1 MGWLTML
8 AAALLAAVNVRV
20 TTLDG
25 EIVTGQ
31 LSQLDDAGV
40 RLQGEAATQIPL
52 DRVLSIE
59 QVEPVSV
66 SATGASVGLRGG
78 SRVAVDALTSSESII
93 ELAVRGGDPLK
104 LPLKQL
110 LWVRFRGASPAV
122 DPQWLGLVEK
132 QRVSD
137 SLVIR
142 RPGDAIDQVEGVVL
156 GIGAESVSFSLDGDT
171 MQAPV
176 ARLEGLL
183 LGGAES
189 AKPQNAAS
197 PAIVLED
204 VHGSRWIATSL
215 GQGGDMKVRLQLS
228 EEAFYELPL
237 DAIRKVELRGAIEFL
252 AALPPVES
260 GYTPYVSIGLPKE
273 LLSDW
278 LGPQTLEDRDLVL
291 RSTSH
296 VEYRVSEG
304 FQTLVG
310 SVAWAPEV
318 TAGGDCV
325 VRVLLDSK
333 IAWEQTL
340 DVSDP
345 EPRGFEL
352 PLGGVRRVRFEVAS
366 GNGGDLGDTVRF
378 RQPRML
384 K

>member
-1 MGWLTML
+1 ML

-25 EIVTGQ
+25 EIFTGQ
-31 LSQLDDAGV
+31 LSQLDAAGV
-40 RLQGEAATQIPL
+40 NLRGEAAVQIPL

-66 SATGASVGLRGG
+66 SGINSSVGLRSG
-78 SRVAVDALTSSESII
+78 SRVAVDGLTSSESSV
-93 ELAVRGGDPLK
+93 ELAIRGGGTLR

-110 LWVRFRGASPAV
+110 TWIRFRGASPAV

-132 QRVSD
+132 QRVAD
-137 SLVIR
+137 SLVVR

-156 GIGAESVSFSLDGDT
+156 AIGAESVSFSLDGET
-171 MQAPV
+171 MQAPI

-183 LGGAES
+183 LGGAVS
-189 AKPQNAAS
+189 AEPENAA
-197 PAIVLED
+197 PPGIVLED
-204 VHGSRWIATSL
+204 IHGSRWVATSL
-215 GQGGDMKVRLQLS
+215 GQGDDAKVRLNLS
-228 EEAFYELPL
+228 EESFYELPL

-252 AALPPVES
+252 ASQPPVES
-260 GYTPYVSIGLPKE
+260 GYTPYVSLGLSKG

-278 LGPQTLEDRDLVL
+278 LGSQVLEDRDLVL

-296 VEYRVSEG
+296 VEYRVGEG
-304 FQTLVG
+304 FQTLAG
-310 SVAWAPEV
+310 SVELAPEV
-318 TAGGDCV
+318 TAGSDCV
-325 VRVLLDSK
+325 VRVMLDSK
-333 IAWEQTL
+333 VAWEQTL
-340 DVSDP
+340 DVTDP
-345 EPRGFEL
+345 DPRGFEL
-352 PLGGVRRVRFEVAS
+352 PLGGVRRIRFEVVA

>member
-8 AAALLAAVNVRV
+8 AAAVLAVVNVRV

-40 RLQGEAATQIPL
+40 NLLGEAAIQIPL
-52 DRVLSIE
+52 DRLLAIE

-66 SATGASVGLRGG
+66 SGTHSTVGLRGG
-78 SRVAVDALTSSESII
+78 SRVAVDGLTSSESTI
-93 ELAVRGGDPLK
+93 ELAVRGGQALK
-104 LPLKQL
+104 LSLKQL
-110 LWVRFRGASPAV
+110 LWIRFRGASPAV

-156 GIGAESVSFSLDGDT
+156 AIGAESVSFSLDGET
-171 MQAPV
+171 MQAPI

-183 LGGAES
+183 LGGAGS
-189 AKPQNAAS
+189 AEPPIAGS

-204 VHGSRWIATSL
+204 VHGSRWVATSL
-215 GQGGDMKVRLQLS
+215 GRGDDAKVRLNLS
-228 EEAFYELPL
+228 EDAFYELPL

-252 AALPPVES
+252 AAQPPVES
-260 GYTPYVSIGLPKE
+260 AYTPYVSLGLSKG

-278 LGPQTLEDRDLVL
+278 LGPQVLADRDLVL

-296 VEYRVSEG
+296 VEYRVGEG
-304 FQTLVG
+304 FQTLAG
-310 SVAWAPEV
+310 SVELAPEV
-318 TAGGDCV
+318 TAGADCV

-333 IAWEQTL
+333 VAWEQTL
-340 DVSDP
+340 DVADP
-345 EPRGFEL
+345 DPRGFEL
-352 PLGGVRRVRFEVAS
+352 PLSGVRRVRFEVIA
-366 GNGGDLGDTVRF
+366 GDGGDLGDTVRF